1 MQRFRVMKVY
11 LGLVIVLLAL
21 TIGGVSWFR
30 RPGALA
36 VAANEGPAAA
46 GDSTTQPTIDAVQP
60 LGVAKG
66 QILVSI
72 DNFTFAPKDLTV
84 AAGTTVT
91 WVNHDDVPHTATS
104 TAGPQSF
111 DSKALDT
118 DEKYSFTFSK
128 SGTYRYYCK
137 VHPHMTASVV
147 VR

>member
-11 LGLVIVLLAL
+11 LSFLIVLLTL

-30 RPGALA
+30 RPGA
-36 VAANEGPAAA
+36 VAASQGPAAV
-46 GDSTTQPTIDAVQP
+46 GDATQPRIDAAQP
-60 LGVAKG
+60 FGVAKG

-72 DNFTFAPKDLTV
+72 DNFTFSPKDLIV

-91 WVNHDDVPHTATS
+91 WVNHDDVPHTATG
-104 TAGPQSF
+104 TAGPESF

-118 DEKYSFTFSK
+118 DNKYSFTFSK
-128 SGTYRYYCK
+128 PGTYRYYCK

>member
-11 LGLVIVLLAL
+11 LGLVIVLLTL

-46 GDSTTQPTIDAVQP
+46 GDATTQPTIDAAQP
-60 LGVAKG
+60 FGVAKG

-72 DNFTFAPKDLTV
+72 DNFTFAPKDLIV

-104 TAGPQSF
+104 TAGPASF

-118 DEKYSFTFSK
+118 DDKYSFTFSK
-128 SGTYRYYCK
+128 PGTYRYYCK